1 METSVGTEVAV
12 DNGKDTSIEVGS
24 RGATFD
30 DFEAIEV
37 ARKDVKEAKK
47 NDAKEGK
54 KETVKHDGKEK
65 TVEVG
70 DKEPRKTEG
79 KGKDSEKTKE
89 PEKEA
94 IKKEIKK
101 LKARIGDGEEASE
114 LELPLNAKLPWK
126 VGGQDVEVE
135 LLDVLNNYSGKV
147 PWDKKYSEIDLIR
160 KTVEGEKREYQER
173 LDKINKLYRDEKSSP
188 VEALSYM
195 LDLAGVP
202 KHDYLRK
209 IRDAL
214 VPDVEQF
221 AQLSPEEKRA
231 YLAEQ
236 ENRVL
241 REIAESDNRKRVQ
254 EETRKSLSDS
264 FAKIREAHQLD
275 ETDLTRAYNFGI
287 EKGISVETPED
298 VAGIAIELRAV
309 DRAKSLI
316 ESVDSQ
322 ILSSASGREIW
333 HNIAEIIYK
342 DPSFSDDEI
351 REVIAETFGV
361 EADVKKVK
369 EKAEVKAK
377 ETSYKKK
384 TVEPDPFASFRDLDD

>member
-1 METSVGTEVAV
+1 METAVGTEAAV

-30 DFEAIEV
+30 DFEAIDV
-37 ARKDVKEAKK
+37 ARKEVKEAKK

-54 KETVKHDGKEK
+54 TVKHDGKEK

-79 KGKDSEKTKE
+79 KGKDSKE
-89 PEKEA
+89 AKESEKEA

-101 LKARIGDGEEASE
+101 LKARIGDGEDASE

-160 KTVEGEKREYQER
+160 KTVEGEKRAYQEK
-173 LDKINKLYRDEKSSP
+173 LDKINKLYKDEKSSP

-209 IRDAL
+209 IRDVL
-214 VPDVEQF
+214 VPDIEQF
-221 AQLSPEEKRA
+221 AQLSQEEKRA

-236 ENRVL
+236 ENKVL
-241 REIAESDNRKRVQ
+241 REIAESDNRRRTQ
-254 EETRKSLSDS
+254 EETKKSLADS

-275 ETDLTRAYNFGI
+275 ETDLTRAYNFGL

-342 DPSFSDDEI
+342 DPSFTDDEI

-377 ETSYKKK
+377 ETSFKKK